1 MQYTRLQKTSASV
14 LNQKFW
20 SKAQTD
26 MLIKKKHLGVWKL
39 CACFWLSPAGL
50 RLKVGAKIREAV
62 SYWFS
67 TKCFA
72 PIAMLL
78 VVELPGV
85 VSPDCRSVLIL
96 YMVWVLYL
104 CIFSLLLLRQDKF
117 ICIYIAISINI
128 QSNITD

>member
-1 MQYTRLQKTSASV
+1 MQYTRLEKTSASV

-26 MLIKKKHLGVWKL
+26 MLIKKHLGIWKL

-50 RLKVGAKIREAV
+50 RLEVGAKIREAV

-67 TKCFA
+67 TKCFV
-72 PIAMLL
+72 PIATLL
-78 VVELPGV
+78 MVELPGV
-85 VSPDCRSVLIL
+85 VSPDCGSVLIL

-104 CIFSLLLLRQDKF
+104 CIFSLLLLRQDKS
-117 ICIYIAISINI
+117 IYIYIAISINI